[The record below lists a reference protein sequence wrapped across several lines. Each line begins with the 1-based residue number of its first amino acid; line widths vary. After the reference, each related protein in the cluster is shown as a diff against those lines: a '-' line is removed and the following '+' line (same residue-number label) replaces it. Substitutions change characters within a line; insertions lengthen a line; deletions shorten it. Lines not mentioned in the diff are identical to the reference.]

1 MKFLLQ
7 PVGRCCAAFLFL
19 LNAGV
24 ALAEL
29 TRFEIQKR
37 EPFAGGQE
45 FGAAGAYERIIG
57 RAFFELDPDLKQNA
71 AVVDLKLA
79 PRNARGKV
87 ECSADLFILAP
98 SDPTKANGAALYDVN
113 NRGNK
118 LALRFFNNGGGGND
132 PSNVTD
138 AGDGFLLKQGFVVV
152 WSGWD
157 GELLPGGDRLQLQ
170 APTASEKS
178 KPIVGK
184 IRCEIVPTDNVK
196 RTGVAWANH
205 GSYRPTADGL
215 AKATLSVRTLPG
227 DPRVVVPREQ
237 WNLHVSESNASYLLP
252 KVELEVPS
260 GLQKGLI
267 YELIYEAQDPL
278 VHGTCF
284 TTVRDLMSAFKKGSG
299 QSNPLVHA
307 GKPIVKRAHGFGVS
321 QSGRFLRELVY
332 SGFNED
338 ESGDKAFD
346 GIIPHVSGSGLGSFN
361 HRFAQPTRHATQHD
375 HADYP
380 ADRFPFAYETQT
392 DPLSKQTD
400 GILKRAVATKT
411 APFVMHTQSAAEY
424 WTRAGSLS
432 HTDPLGKEDAK
443 VPDNVRVY
451 LFGGT
456 QHGPASYP
464 PSKGEGQNLANHG
477 DYRPFLR
484 AILIALDRWAATGE
498 APPASVYPKIAE
510 GTLVDWKQDAMNFP
524 KIPGIHF
531 PQVIRIPALLD
542 FGPRWVSEGIA
553 DIQPPVQRGLY
564 VMRVPKCDTDGN
576 EVSCLLPP
584 EVGVPLGTFTG
595 WNPRS
600 REAGAEGEL
609 VSLTGSYIP
618 FAETK
623 AEREAKGDPRLSL
636 AERYPSHSDYIAK
649 LSAYCRKLAAGGYV
663 LEDDVPKLIELHG
676 DRAKSVLGSK

>member
-7 PVGRCCAAFLFL
+7 PAGRCCAVL
-19 LNAGV
+19 LLTLIASV
-24 ALAEL
+24 AQAEL

-45 FGAAGAYERIIG
+45 FGASGAYERIVG
-57 RAFFELDPDLKQNA
+57 RAFFELDPDLKQNG
-71 AVVDLKLA
+71 AVIDLKFA

-87 ECSADLFILAP
+87 ECSADLFVLAP
-98 SDPTKANGAALYDVN
+98 VDPTKANGAALYDVN

-118 LALRFFNNGGGGND
+118 LALRFFNYGGGND
-132 PSNVTD
+132 PSSAAD
-138 AGDGFLLKQGFVVV
+138 GGDGFLFKRGFVVV

-157 GELLPGGDRLQLQ
+157 GELLPGGDRMQLQ
-170 APTASEKS
+170 APVATDKG

-184 IRCEIVPTDNVK
+184 VRCEIVPSDNVK

-205 GSYRPTADGL
+205 GSYRPTAEGL
-215 AKATLSVRTLPG
+215 ATATLTQRVLPG
-227 DPRVVVPREQ
+227 DPRVVVPRDE
-237 WNLHVSESNASYLLP
+237 WKLHVSESNAAYLLP
-252 KVELEVPS
+252 KVELELPG
-260 GLQKGLI
+260 GLKKGLI

-284 TTVRDLMSAFKKGSG
+284 TTVRDLIAAFKHGTG
-299 QSNPLVHA
+299 QNNPLTHD
-307 GKPIVKRAHGFGVS
+307 GKPIIKRAHGFGVS
-321 QSGRFLRELVY
+321 QSGRFLREFVHA
-332 SGFNED
+332 GFNED
-338 ESGDKAFD
+338 EAGRKVFD
-346 GIIPHVSGSGLGSFN
+346 GIIPHVSGSGMGSFN

-380 ADRFPFAYETQT
+380 PDRFPFAYEVQT
-392 DPLSKQTD
+392 DPLSKLTD
-400 GILKRAVATKT
+400 GILKRATETKT

-432 HTDPLGKEDAK
+432 HTNPLGTEDAK
-443 VPDNVRVY
+443 VPENVRVY

-484 AILIALDRWAATGE
+484 ALLIAVDRWAATGE
-498 APPASVYPKIAE
+498 AAPPSVYPKIAD
-510 GTLVDWKQDAMNFP
+510 GTLVDWKREAMHFP
-524 KIPGIHF
+524 MIPGVKF

-542 FGPRWVSEGIA
+542 LGPRWQSEGI
-553 DIQPPVQRGLY
+553 IEHQPPIQRGHY
-564 VMRVPKCDTDGN
+564 VMRVPKCDVDGN

-584 EVGVPLGTFTG
+584 EVGVPFGTFTG
-595 WNPRS
+595 WNLRS

-609 VSLTGSYIP
+609 VSLTGSFIP
-618 FAETK
+618 FAKTK
-623 AEREAKGDPRLSL
+623 AEREASGDPRLSL
-636 AERYPSHSDYIAK
+636 AERYPSHADFVAK
-649 LSAYCRKLAAGGYV
+649 FSAYCRKLAASGYV
-663 LEDDVPKLIELHG
+663 LEDDVPKLIELHSE
-676 DRAKSVLGSK
+676 RATSVLNGK